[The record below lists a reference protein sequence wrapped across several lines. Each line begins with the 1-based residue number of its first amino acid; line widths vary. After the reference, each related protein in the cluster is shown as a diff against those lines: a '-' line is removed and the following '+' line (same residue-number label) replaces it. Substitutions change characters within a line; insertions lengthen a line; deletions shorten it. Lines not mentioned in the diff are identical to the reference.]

1 MAFVLFFMDSSEK
14 INTLR
19 KKIDSLDD
27 QILDLLIDRFSVSK
41 EIGEIKSIENLKV
54 GDPNREQDIIDR
66 LSERFAGKLEHK
78 DIVAIFGPIYHIS
91 KKIQKK

>member
-1 MAFVLFFMDSSEK
+1 MDSSEK

-19 KKIDSLDD
+19 KKIDSLDN

>member
-1 MAFVLFFMDSSEK
+1 M
-14 INTLR
+14 
-19 KKIDSLDD
+19 
-27 QILDLLIDRFSVSK
+27 
-41 EIGEIKSIENLKV
+41 

-78 DIVAIFGPIYHIS
+78 DIAAIFGPIYHIS

>member
-1 MAFVLFFMDSSEK
+1 MDSSKK

-19 KKIDSLDD
+19 KKMDSLDD

>member
-19 KKIDSLDD
+19 KTIDSLDY
-27 QILDLLIDRFSVSK
+27 QILNLLVDRFSVSK
-41 EIGEIKSIENLKV
+41 EIGEIKSIGNLKV

-66 LSERFAGKLEHK
+66 LSERFAGKLEYK
-78 DIVAIFGPIYHIS
+78 DIAAIFGPIYHIS

>member
-19 KKIDSLDD
+19 KTIDSLDD
-27 QILDLLIDRFSVSK
+27 QILNLLVDRFSVSK
-41 EIGEIKSIENLKV
+41 EIGEIKSIGNLKV

-66 LSERFAGKLEHK
+66 LSERFAGKLERK
-78 DIVAIFGPIYHIS
+78 NIAAIFGPIPNI
-91 KKIQKK
+91 

>member
-1 MAFVLFFMDSSEK
+1 MDSKEK
-14 INTLR
+14 INILP
-19 KKIDSLDD
+19 KQIDSLDD
-27 QILDLLIDRFSVSK
+27 QILALLIDRFSVSK

-78 DIVAIFGPIYHIS
+78 DIAAIFGPIYHIS